1 MSLPNIFTKEVAD
14 NIIERINHLT
24 AETKPQWGTMSVAQM
39 LAHCNVSYEMIY
51 DNIHPKP
58 NPFLKFILKKLVKGK
73 VVGEAAYPHNSRTAP
88 QFIIKETKNFEAEKQ
103 RLIDHI
109 NKTLQLGEN
118 YFDNKE
124 SHSFGKLNKTEWNNM
139 LYKHLQHHLSQFGV

>member
-1 MSLPNIFTKEVAD
+1 MSLPNIFTKEIAD

-24 AETKPQWGTMSVAQM
+24 AETNPQWGTMSVAQM

-51 DNIHPKP
+51 ENIHPKP
-58 NPFLKFILKKLVKGK
+58 NQFLKFILKALVKNK
-73 VVGEAAYPHNSRTAP
+73 VVGDAPYPHNSRTAP
-88 QFIIKETKNFEAEKQ
+88 QFIIKETKNLETEKQ
-103 RLIDHI
+103 RLIDYI
-109 NKTLQLGEN
+109 NKTQKLGEN

-124 SHSFGKLNKTEWNNM
+124 SHSFGKLIKTEWNNM